1 MTALII
7 PDLQRKL
14 DVLLSRQV
22 FAGKDEI
29 ARHLGKSLK
38 TVNWWA
44 HGSSAREP
52 GLIPPDSEAA
62 MLMLFASCFPEGTS
76 EIKIKNALMLSGA
89 EFERAVQLAW
99 SPSWETVLSRH
110 ANATAGKLLMRPGEI
125 GLVEIDAPS
134 REDGPIVPLGAWFRI
149 EFQSEFTASHIYAC
163 QQAPSG
169 IGPVPAKITQG
180 RGIQL
185 PSPTNPGQSAY
196 MRERADAGRHV
207 FVAIQSARALPADLA
222 APLSGGLPL
231 ETSLLQRVAA
241 HLMSIPLTQWRIF
254 ALSVT
259 IDSER
264 G

>member
-14 DVLLSRQV
+14 DVLLARRI
-22 FAGKDEI
+22 FASKDEI

-38 TVNWWA
+38 TVNWWG
-44 HGSSAREP
+44 HGNNTRTP
-52 GLIPPDSEAA
+52 GLIPADSEAA
-62 MLMLFASCFPEGTS
+62 VLSLFAACFPEGTS
-76 EIKIKNALMLSGA
+76 TIDVRNALALSGSN
-89 EFERAVQLAW
+89 FERAVQLAW
-99 SPSWETVLSRH
+99 SPSWETLLSRH
-110 ANATAGKLLMRPGEI
+110 ANATAGKLLIRPGEI

-134 REDGPIVPLGAWFRI
+134 RDGDPLVPLGAWFRI
-149 EFQSEFTASHIYAC
+149 EFQTDVTASHLYAC

-169 IGPVPAKITQG
+169 IGPVPPQIAPE
-180 RGIQL
+180 RVIQL
-185 PSPTNPGQSAY
+185 PSASRPGQPAY
-196 MRERADAGRHV
+196 MRERADAGRHM

-222 APLSGGLPL
+222 APFSGVLPL

-241 HLMSIPLTQWRIF
+241 HLMSISQTQWRLF

-259 IDSER
+259 IDTPQ